1 MRVGG
6 AGAPVTLF
14 PADARLVERGSPQ
27 KFGRFKM
34 RLLLAALAGLACL
47 TSAALAQEPDRDPGL
62 WCVYDAISYEEDYV
76 VVAEDYLENV
86 DPAGEA
92 KTILDKAQS
101 GCATELGLSEMQA
114 MVSGEYGRIGAT
126 LDYLSEEFFWSG
138 IDEDI
143 AAKVF
148 ELTMTLSDTDYE
160 TLYEE
165 GWSSGALGT
174 KLRPQLVQAGVP
186 ADDEYLMG
194 AAFDM
199 MTLYAYADEAALL
212 YTLEDDGDSN

>member
-1 MRVGG
+1 
-6 AGAPVTLF
+6 
-14 PADARLVERGSPQ
+14 
-27 KFGRFKM
+27 M

-47 TSAALAQEPDRDPGL
+47 TPASLAQEPDRDPGL
-62 WCVYDAISYEEDYV
+62 WCVYDQITYEEDYV
-76 VVAEDYLENV
+76 VVAEDYLENS

-148 ELTMTLSDTDYE
+148 DITMALSDSDYGM
-160 TLYEE
+160 LYES
-165 GWSSGALGT
+165 GWSSGALGA
-174 KLRPQLVQAGVP
+174 KLRPQLVQVGVP
-186 ADDEYLMG
+186 DDDEYLMG

-199 MTLYAYADEAALL
+199 MTLYAYADETEFM
-212 YTLEDDGDSN
+212 YTLEDDLGAAN

>member
-1 MRVGG
+1 
-6 AGAPVTLF
+6 
-14 PADARLVERGSPQ
+14 
-27 KFGRFKM
+27 M
-34 RLLLAALAGLACL
+34 RLLLAAFAGLACL
-47 TSAALAQEPDRDPGL
+47 TPASLAQEPDRDPGL
-62 WCVYDAISYEEDYV
+62 WCVYDVITYEEDYT
-76 VVAEDYLENV
+76 VVAEDYLQNP

-101 GCATELGLSEMQA
+101 GCATELGLSSVQA

-138 IDEDI
+138 IEEDI

-148 ELTMTLSDTDYE
+148 DLTAALSDADYE

-165 GWSSGALGT
+165 GWASGPLGT
-174 KLRPQLVQAGVP
+174 KVRPMLVQVGVP
-186 ADDEYLMG
+186 DDDDYLMG

-212 YTLEDDGDSN
+212 YTLEDELGAAN